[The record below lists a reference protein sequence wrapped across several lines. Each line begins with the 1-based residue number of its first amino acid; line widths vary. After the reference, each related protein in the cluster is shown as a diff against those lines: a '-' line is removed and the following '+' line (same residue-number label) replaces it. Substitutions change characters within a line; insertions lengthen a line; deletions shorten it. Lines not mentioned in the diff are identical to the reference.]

1 VKITSVETIAVS
13 LPLRRPHVSA
23 VQARERIFIIV
34 RVHTDS
40 GLVGL
45 GEATVLKEWGGP
57 HMTYYGESHK
67 TVALVIEAYLAP
79 AVVGADPLQ
88 REALHQTMNRT
99 IKGYPYA
106 KAALDIACHDLAGKA
121 LGVPACVLLGGRV
134 RHRIPVAHSIG
145 IMTPE
150 AAAVEAAEAA
160 GEGIGTIKIKVGL
173 DPHRDVE
180 TVARVRKAV
189 GPDVAITV
197 DGNQGYPSPREAARV
212 LREMMEHRILFAE
225 QPVEGVE
232 AMAEVARALD
242 LPLMHDESAWTP
254 QDVLRIIRQG
264 AGDMVSLY
272 TTKPGGLWP
281 AGKMAAVAE
290 AGGLSANV
298 NGSAETGVG
307 NAANLHLAAS
317 APVARHACVVPVT
330 GLEPARPTRVAG
342 RFYLDDIVREP
353 FDYADGHL
361 RVPEGPGLG
370 VTLDEEKMAR
380 YRVPL

>member
-1 VKITSVETIAVS
+1 MKITTIETIPVS
-13 LPLRRPHVSA
+13 LPMRRPHLSA

-34 RVHTDS
+34 RAHTDA

-67 TVALVIEAYLAP
+67 TVALVIESYLAP
-79 AVVGADPLQ
+79 ALAGADPFQ

-106 KAALDIACHDLAGKA
+106 KAALDIACHDLMGKA
-121 LGVPACVLLGGRV
+121 LGVPVSVLLGGEV
-134 RHRIPVAHSIG
+134 RPRIPVAHSIG

-150 AAAVEAAEAA
+150 AAAAEAAEAA

-173 DPHRDVE
+173 DPRRDVE
-180 TVARVRKAV
+180 TVARIRKAV
-189 GPDVAITV
+189 GPDVALTV
-197 DGNQGYPSPREAARV
+197 DGNQGYASAREAIRV

-225 QPVEGVE
+225 QPVEGID

-242 LPLMHDESAWTP
+242 LPLMHDEGAWTS

-264 AGDMVSLY
+264 AGDIVSLY

-281 AGKMAAVAE
+281 ARKMAAVVE

-317 APVARHACVVPVT
+317 CPAVRHACVVPVT
-330 GLEPARPTRVAG
+330 GVDTAKPTRVAG
-342 RFYLDDIVREP
+342 RFYLDDVIREP
-353 FDYADGHL
+353 FGYADGHL
-361 RVPEGPGLG
+361 HVPEGPGLG
-370 VTLDEEKMAR
+370 ITLDESKLAK
-380 YRVPL
+380 YRVS

>member
-1 VKITSVETIAVS
+1 MKITSIETIPVS
-13 LPLRRPHVSA
+13 LPLRRPHLSA

-67 TVALVIEAYLAP
+67 TVALVIESYLAP
-79 AVVGADPLQ
+79 ALLGADPFQ
-88 REALHQTMNRT
+88 REALHQTMNRI

-106 KAALDIACHDLAGKA
+106 KAALDIACHDLMGKA
-121 LGVPACVLLGGRV
+121 LGVPASVLLGGVV
-134 RHRIPVAHSIG
+134 RTRIPVAHSIG

-150 AAAVEAAEAA
+150 AAAAEAAEAV

-173 DPHRDVE
+173 DPRRDVE
-180 TVARVRKAV
+180 TVARIRKAV
-189 GPDVAITV
+189 GPDVALTV
-197 DGNQGYPSPREAARV
+197 DGNQGYASAREAIRV

-225 QPVEGVE
+225 QPVEGID

-242 LPLMHDESAWTP
+242 LPLMHDEGAWTS

-264 AGDMVSLY
+264 AGDIVSLY

-281 AGKMAAVAE
+281 ARKMAAVVE

-317 APVARHACVVPVT
+317 CPAVRHACVVPVT
-330 GLEPARPTRVAG
+330 GVETTKPTRVAG
-342 RFYLDDIVREP
+342 RFYLDDIVRDP
-353 FDYADGHL
+353 FAYADGHL
-361 RVPEGPGLG
+361 QVPEGPGLG
-370 VTLDEEKMAR
+370 ITLDESKLAK
-380 YRVPL
+380 YRVS